1 MICLASLALVV
12 EVAVDLDLDQCIS
25 TKALNTW
32 VHFAFCEVFD
42 IQGSTLGLG
51 EIGLKDQNFKIETCT
66 LGFP

>member
-12 EVAVDLDLDQCIS
+12 EVAVDLDLNQCIS

-42 IQGSTLGLG
+42 IQGSTFSFMFSNLELT
-51 EIGLKDQNFKIETCT
+51 EDHVLQARM
-66 LGFP
+66 L